1 MKIKLEQKN
10 LFCLPWTQTI
20 LGTHLHGRVNFM
32 ALAWLTR
39 VNIHPPMLGICVNPH
54 NASHGAI
61 VETGMFSINVPDED
75 TVAETDYTGLV
86 SGRKIDK
93 SALFEVFY
101 GELDAAPMI
110 ARCPLTMECRLYR
123 RVDLP
128 SHTLF
133 IAEMVNIYTEE
144 RFLTDGKPDM
154 GKIRPFLLSMPE
166 NAYWSLGSRL
176 GNAWD
181 SGKKLRKETEGS

>member
-110 ARCPLTMECRLYR
+110 AR
-123 RVDLP
+123 
-128 SHTLF
+128 
-133 IAEMVNIYTEE
+133 
-144 RFLTDGKPDM
+144 
-154 GKIRPFLLSMPE
+154 
-166 NAYWSLGSRL
+166 
-176 GNAWD
+176 
-181 SGKKLRKETEGS
+181 